1 MSFTEVL
8 LITEVSVLQII
19 ICVLITEASV
29 LQIIICVLHFLSFEE
44 EVERTDPDLANQF
57 FLLVS
62 EEEKRVHVPVP
73 AKMGSH
79 SSALPLIFMFV
90 VLMYFKRGK
99 VEEEAGGGNGGLVM
113 EDSRRG
119 FGRGGGQQLPSRK
132 KKIWFQKV
140 DALKEHLDANHQKI
154 PKQREGWLGKFWHNT
169 EYRMKKGKLSS
180 IQL

>member
-8 LITEVSVLQII
+8 
-19 ICVLITEASV
+19 LITEASV

-79 SSALPLIFMFV
+79 SSALPLIFMCV

-180 IQL
+180 IQLKKLQSIGVPVTN